1 MKKLKIS
8 VITQSDI
15 FCIPLNVK
23 LLGISEYVEIKSII
37 EINNS
42 GSLVNKKTYFIRGF
56 GLFQCIKLFVISL
69 PRRLLILLEKNYLL

>member
-56 GLFQCIKLFVISL
+56 GLFSM
-69 PRRLLILLEKNYLL
+69 Y